1 MDTSVS
7 IFLVQ
12 FVVLSNAVRFF
23 VVAAACVESFLSL
36 AHLFARPSPSDL
48 KISPGKSSRRD
59 GRHRSLTHLTI
70 RSAEPCVRCYR
81 NASLV
86 LLRVRAELDD
96 VGDGAKTPRRI
107 SSSVRSRG
115 ARVRV
120 AVSQSRD

>member
-1 MDTSVS
+1 MCGKLPLSRT
-7 IFLVQ
+7 LVRER
-12 FVVLSNAVRFF
+12 S
-23 VVAAACVESFLSL
+23 
-36 AHLFARPSPSDL
+36 SDL

-59 GRHRSLTHLTI
+59 VRHRSLIHLTI

-86 LLRVRAELDD
+86 LLLRVRVELDD
-96 VGDGAKTPRRI
+96 DGDGAKTPRRI

>member
-1 MDTSVS
+1 MCGKLPLSRT
-7 IFLVQ
+7 LVRER
-12 FVVLSNAVRFF
+12 S
-23 VVAAACVESFLSL
+23 
-36 AHLFARPSPSDL
+36 SDL

-70 RSAEPCVRCYR
+70 RSTEPCVRCYR